1 MGLFDQKEAV
11 LMGDT
16 KYEDMPLWKLLPIG
30 ILAIIALPILMVLMG
45 IGYVY
50 TFLTGGKL

>member
-1 MGLFDQKEAV
+1 
-11 LMGDT
+11 MGDT